1 MAQTML
7 ALKVLKVE
15 GEAFV
20 RLPDGTLK
28 TIKAGDVVHQGDML
42 ITRNGT
48 VQFEDPSGADF
59 EIPPN
64 HSLVVTPE
72 NMTPFTAPGETL
84 DPTATPE
91 TLSSE
96 QPLLDENAQD
106 TSEGNTKATG
116 FSFFRA
122 PRADYLMDMRFFDAG
137 NLGRDANE
145 VFSFRGRHTENPRI
159 AYTFDMDRVKF
170 PLYGAEIDYPPSQ
183 GEDDFVPFLTD
194 DTPLPFDIKPDVPTP
209 TPQPEPPLPPIPDP
223 IPGPPPPP
231 MPDPIPEPQ
240 PEPLPPSGPPGPSEP
255 SGPGGPSGPPPGPAN
270 NPPVAQ
276 EDENHV
282 TEGDPTP
289 ATGNVIDDLP
299 GVDSDPDG
307 DTIKVSGVAA
317 GEGSSPVT
325 GGVGTEIVGTYG
337 KVVIEEDGSY
347 TYTLDEDKA
356 NSIAEGDTK
365 TDTFTYTI
373 TDGKGGTATT
383 TLKITVTGTNDPP
396 VALPDTNRVTEG
408 DPVPA
413 TGNVIEGSPGID
425 RDPDGDTIKVSG
437 VAAGEGS

>member
-1 MAQTML
+1 M
-7 ALKVLKVE
+7 
-15 GEAFV
+15 
-20 RLPDGTLK
+20 
-28 TIKAGDVVHQGDML
+28 
-42 ITRNGT
+42 
-48 VQFEDPSGADF
+48 
-59 EIPPN
+59 
-64 HSLVVTPE
+64 
-72 NMTPFTAPGETL
+72 
-84 DPTATPE
+84 
-91 TLSSE
+91 
-96 QPLLDENAQD
+96 
-106 TSEGNTKATG
+106 
-116 FSFFRA
+116 
-122 PRADYLMDMRFFDAG
+122 
-137 NLGRDANE
+137 
-145 VFSFRGRHTENPRI
+145 
-159 AYTFDMDRVKF
+159 
-170 PLYGAEIDYPPSQ
+170 
-183 GEDDFVPFLTD
+183 
-194 DTPLPFDIKPDVPTP
+194 
-209 TPQPEPPLPPIPDP
+209 
-223 IPGPPPPP
+223 
-231 MPDPIPEPQ
+231 
-240 PEPLPPSGPPGPSEP
+240 
-255 SGPGGPSGPPPGPAN
+255 
-270 NPPVAQ
+270 
-276 EDENHV
+276 
-282 TEGDPTP
+282 
-289 ATGNVIDDLP
+289 P

-437 VAAGEGS
+437 VAAGEESSPVTGGVGTEIVGTYGKVVIKENGNSTQIGRASCRERV